1 MTTPDPRDRA
11 LETLLA
17 RRPRETALSD
27 ACLDAE
33 TLAAW
38 AEGGLD
44 EAALAAAEF
53 HGAGCARCQALM
65 ATIVSTAPETAV
77 AGSLW
82 ERLGFRWLVPLTA
95 AAAAVLLWIVV
106 PAPAPEQ
113 PASTR
118 TASEATSGS
127 AIPVDRDLPPSATE
141 RSVAPPPPAA
151 PPPSSATP
159 AEEGATA
166 VRQADAAANAP
177 APEREAPVAPDT
189 RQQLAKQAAPPSVDA
204 LNETESREERVAAE
218 LGAPAAPAAAAPAA
232 PPVGGAPAQGRAVG
246 APGTVTA
253 DRAAPRVVSGDPAV
267 QWRLSGI
274 GVVERSTDGGASW
287 ERLPTGVAEAL
298 TAGAAP
304 SATVCWLVGR
314 DGLVLVSTD
323 GRTWQRAS
331 APANDNLV
339 AIDAVDTRSAT
350 VRTASGTRFRTADGG
365 ASWARLP

>member
-1 MTTPDPRDRA
+1 VTTPDPRDRA

-17 RRPRETALSD
+17 RQPRETALSD

-44 EAALAAAEF
+44 EAALAAAEL

-65 ATIVSTAPETAV
+65 ATIVRTAPEAAV
-77 AGSLW
+77 APAGSLW

-106 PAPAPEQ
+106 PPPAPEQ
-113 PASTR
+113 PASKR
-118 TASEATSGS
+118 AVSEATSGT
-127 AIPVDRDLPPSATE
+127 AMPADRDLPSSATE
-141 RSVAPPPPAA
+141 RSVAPPSPAA
-151 PPPSSATP
+151 PPTSGATP
-159 AEEGATA
+159 TEEGATA
-166 VRQADAAANAP
+166 VRQADAAADAP
-177 APEREAPVAPDT
+177 APEREAPAAPDT

-204 LNETESREERVAAE
+204 LNETESREERVVAE
-218 LGAPAAPAAAAPAA
+218 LGAAAAPAPAA
-232 PPVGGAPAQGRAVG
+232 PPVGGAVAQGRATG
-246 APGTVTA
+246 ASGTVMA

-267 QWRLSGI
+267 QWRLSGVGI
-274 GVVERSTDGGASW
+274 VERSTDGGASW

-323 GRTWQRAS
+323 GQTWQRAS
-331 APANDNLV
+331 APANENLV

-350 VRTASGTRFRTADGG
+350 VRTASGARFRTTDGG